1 LSLALSAI
9 EALALDIVIVATSTP
24 LPPSA
29 VVVQKVT
36 PVAKV
41 DASATLAGFIAAFLS
56 TVVILLLS
64 VNVVTT
70 SALVMSSPL
79 TTTPPVPPS
88 TVLVATSPSYFSR
101 PHVSLDQLY
110 ASNDVDSLW
119 VANYKPVQKTPTSFV
134 SAFDRNLIRS
144 TRL

>member
-1 LSLALSAI
+1 MSPTLSAI

-24 LPPSA
+24 LPPFA
-29 VVVQKVT
+29 VVVQEVT
-36 PVAKV
+36 PAAKV
-41 DASATLAGFIAAFLS
+41 DASATLAGSIAAFLS

-88 TVLVATSPSYFSR
+88 TVLVAASPSCFSR
-101 PHVSLDQLY
+101 PHVSLNQLY

-119 VANYKPVQKTPTSFV
+119 VAYYKPVQKTPTSFV
-134 SAFDRNLIRS
+134 SLIE
-144 TRL
+144 TLFVQLG